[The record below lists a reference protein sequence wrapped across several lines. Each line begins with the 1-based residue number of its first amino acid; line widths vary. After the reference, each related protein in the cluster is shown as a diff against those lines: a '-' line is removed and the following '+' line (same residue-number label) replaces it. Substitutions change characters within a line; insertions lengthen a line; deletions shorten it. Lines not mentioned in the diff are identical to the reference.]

1 MCHGADEPRR
11 RVGEPERPFVG
22 RDGAETDAGGLLGG
36 VPPRHTLATFRPNLS
51 TSLPRTLPA
60 DRLESRAVMVTTA
73 AALLAPSRRAS
84 LLDELERGAFL
95 GQKLL
100 GLAAVIVAGAAL
112 YGAVLGSWQGD
123 VLILWTA
130 IKLPLVLLIT
140 ASLTLLLNWMLALL
154 LGVRLE
160 LMQVAVLSFLALA
173 IAALV
178 LASLAPVAWLF
189 TVSAP
194 PPSEGARTAHNLLY
208 LFHTL
213 LVAGAGTTG
222 MMALWRALHRLAG
235 QRARQIYV
243 AWLLAF
249 AFVGGEVAWALR
261 PFVGSIYYEVAFV
274 REDALEGNVYEFILF
289 EIAPY
294 LLSAE

>member
-1 MCHGADEPRR
+1 M
-11 RVGEPERPFVG
+11 RV
-22 RDGAETDAGGLLGG
+22 A
-36 VPPRHTLATFRPNLS
+36 
-51 TSLPRTLPA
+51 
-60 DRLESRAVMVTTA
+60 AVT
-73 AALLAPSRRAS
+73 ALLDGHQRAGF
-84 LLDELERGAFL
+84 LDEIERGAFL

-100 GLAAVIVAGAAL
+100 GLAAVITLGAAL
-112 YGAVLGSWQGD
+112 YGAVLGSWQGG
-123 VLILWTA
+123 VLTLWTA

-140 ASLTLLLNWMLALL
+140 SSLTLVLNWMLALL

-160 LMQVAVLSFLALA
+160 LGQVAVLSFLALA
-173 IAALV
+173 IAAIV
-178 LASLAPVAWLF
+178 LASLVPVAWLF
-189 TVSAP
+189 TLSAP
-194 PPSEGARTAHNLLY
+194 PPSLDARTAHNLLY

-213 LVAGAGTTG
+213 LVGGAGTTG
-222 MMALWRALHRLAG
+222 TMALWRALRRLAG